1 MKEKTCTIIGFGV
14 LGVSIIAS
22 LYVYFWLM
30 LIKPIMAACTAFDA
44 GVLTGKMIG
53 IVVAKALLGGF
64 PAAFVY
70 LVGYVVAKI
79 ILEYGYKYGK

>member
-14 LGVSIIAS
+14 LGLSTIAS

-30 LIKPIMAACTAFDA
+30 LIKPIMGACAAFDA

-53 IVVAKALLGGF
+53 ITIMKALLGGF
-64 PAAFVY
+64 PAGFIY
-70 LVGYVVAKI
+70 LVGYVVTMI
-79 ILEYGYKYGK
+79 ILDYGCKYGK